1 MNTFTQRLVRD
12 LEAQERE
19 RITAHWLAAL
29 KHDLGEDHPLA
40 QAGALSENALADIR
54 RLARDNVQRWRLE
67 GMEAEAAALRTE
79 LTSLRKQVKRKPK
92 QHARAG
98 QVREAV
104 DELAAVHVKP
114 TRRAV
119 ATWIGIDPSALS
131 KKPLKAAYTDAI
143 AKARR
148 KSAEGRARV
157 KGWHET

>member
-1 MNTFTQRLVRD
+1 MNTFAQRLVRD

-67 GMEAEAAALRTE
+67 GMEAEAAALRAE
-79 LTSLRKQVKRKPK
+79 LASLRKQVKRKPK
-92 QHARAG
+92 QHGRAG
-98 QVREAV
+98 QVRAAV
-104 DELAAVHVKP
+104 DELAAMHVKP
-114 TRRAV
+114 TRVAV
-119 ATWIGIDPSALS
+119 AKWTGINATQLS
-131 KKPLKAAYTDAI
+131 KEPLQAVYKKAVEAM
-143 AKARR
+143 RR
-148 KSAEGRARV
+148 KGAEGRARV